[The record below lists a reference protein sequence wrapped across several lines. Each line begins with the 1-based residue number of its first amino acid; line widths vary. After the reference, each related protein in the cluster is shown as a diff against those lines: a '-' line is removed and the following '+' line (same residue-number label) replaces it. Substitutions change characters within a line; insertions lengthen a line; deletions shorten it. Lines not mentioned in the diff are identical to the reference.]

1 MKRSSRGGDP
11 VLILDDVFAE
21 LDEIRRRKLVDLVKN
36 NEQTIVT
43 AAVAQD
49 VPVELEGAL
58 FNVVDGTVT
67 KVE

>member
-1 MKRSSRGGDP
+1 M
-11 VLILDDVFAE
+11 ILDDVFAE